1 MIAAAALLVLSVDA
15 AMSVPRISPLFSWS
29 TLPVAFHSS
38 SSHSL
43 FTSAQIS
50 ELARYAM
57 VTLEK
62 YHDIDNVAPHATLIP
77 PYTASTYAL
86 LIYPR
91 CWCISRRPAATARCH
106 CAYID
111 VHICCLAAALSH
123 CDSFNASYLLFGTCT
138 LMNARARA
146 RTQAPNGLYNCQNG
160 SDLSKCGCC
169 AEDGIVATAR
179 AIKLI
184 NPAVVTVAYLHTAN
198 S

>member
-1 MIAAAALLVLSVDA
+1 MDAICRIRQPDALWFQRCTATLHTCTISRVHAPPKSREVLARTRLVVKFYHQSNPVFMIMIAAALVLSVDA

-111 VHICCLAAALSH
+111 VHICCPKPLW
-123 CDSFNASYLLFGTCT
+123 F
-138 LMNARARA
+138 
-146 RTQAPNGLYNCQNG
+146 
-160 SDLSKCGCC
+160 
-169 AEDGIVATAR
+169 I
-179 AIKLI
+179 
-184 NPAVVTVAYLHTAN
+184 
-198 S
+198 